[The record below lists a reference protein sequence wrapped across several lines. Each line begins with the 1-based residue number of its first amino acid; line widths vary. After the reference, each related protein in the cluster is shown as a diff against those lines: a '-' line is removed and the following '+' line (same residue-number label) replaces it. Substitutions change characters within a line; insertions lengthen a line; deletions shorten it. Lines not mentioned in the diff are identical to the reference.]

1 MCEIFCKFV
10 AFPNKERYNIT
21 SERKLKGKRLLLA
34 LPSERHSLVPARR
47 NREDGLERFL

>member
-21 SERKLKGKRLLLA
+21 SERKLVGICTLLA
-34 LPSERHSLVPARR
+34 LPSERHSLVPARW
-47 NREDGLERFL
+47 NREDGPERFL